1 MLITLPQLLYVMP
14 GARLS
19 AGIFLS
25 SLNTAFA
32 RYAINTPKRLA
43 ACLAQ
48 IGHESGEL
56 RYVRELGSDQ

>member
-1 MLITLPQLLYVMP
+1 MLITLPQLLYIMP

-25 SLNTAFA
+25 PLNVAFA
-32 RYAINTPKRLA
+32 RYAIDNPKRLA

-48 IGHESGEL
+48 IGH
-56 RYVRELGSDQ
+56 